1 MDLKFTTA
9 GDFLKSQKDIQR
21 IGFACKYMHPDQSQ
35 KKKLLEEIQRPLNT
49 RSTTVQWLN
58 RQTVDVAEQR
68 LWDIMVHNIAAYKRL
83 IEYVGNLPP
92 ELRMVRLGSDVL
104 PVYTQRDWCYYWR
117 RPDVVDY
124 CERAFAEVGATARA
138 LDVRLSMHPGQF
150 TVLAS
155 DNPDIVERS
164 IEEFEY
170 HVNCIRWMG
179 YGQSFQDFKCNVH
192 ISGRQGPAGIKH
204 AVNNRLS
211 PEARNTITIENDENK
226 WGIDAS
232 LELVDTCAL
241 VLDIHHHWCREGEY
255 IQPTDDRFAR
265 VIDSWRGVRP
275 VIHYSYS
282 RNEALP
288 EGFAHDTMPDMPALL
303 EAGYKKAKLRAH
315 SDYYPNQLVNDWALS
330 FLDYADI
337 MCESKC
343 KNLASID
350 LYKYKEELEHYE
362 LFEQNVR
369 QESTQPDPII
379 I

>member
-83 IEYVGNLPP
+83 IEYVGSLPP

-155 DNPDIVERS
+155 DNPEIVERS